1 MAGPTVPLSGELAA
15 IAVKGRVSAKD
26 VLTLR
31 RGVFADGIVC
41 RNDLS
46 VLFTLAE
53 HAPEGDREW
62 LDFFAEAAADFYLRE
77 EEPHGYLTKEEFAEL
92 KARVTRDEA
101 AASRLELALMVKL
114 LDDAVETP
122 AEMHEFVSAAIARM
136 IGSKNGGP
144 SISETDA
151 ELVRRFLF
159 AAGGDGAIAVT
170 RSEAEFLFDLKDL
183 TADAENHPAWS
194 DLFIKAIANHLMAQ
208 VGYRPPS
215 REEAL
220 ARHAWL
226 ENDNV
231 DVGGFFGRMF
241 SGGLAAIRDAYTR
254 ENDFVEANA
263 ALDSALAAAEEITGH
278 EVDWLAA
285 RIKLDEA
292 LDDNE
297 RALIA
302 YMRELGAELP
312 PRLKALVARA
322 A

>member
-1 MAGPTVPLSGELAA
+1 MPGPTVPLSGELAA

-31 RGVFADGIVC
+31 RGVFTDGIVS
-41 RNDLS
+41 RNDLAM
-46 VLFTLAE
+46 LFTLAE
-53 HAPEGDREW
+53 HAPEGDPEW
-62 LDFFAEAAADFYLRE
+62 FDFFAEAAADFFLRE

-92 KARVTRDEA
+92 KARVTRDSA
-101 AASRLELALMVKL
+101 QASRLELALMVKL

-122 AEMHEFVSAAIARM
+122 AEMHEFISAAIARA
-136 IGSKNGGP
+136 IAGKDGGP
-144 SISETDA
+144 SISESDA

-159 AAGGDGAIAVT
+159 AAGGDGAIAIA
-170 RSEAEFLFDLKDL
+170 RSEAEFLFDLNDL
-183 TADAENHPAWS
+183 AAAADNHPAWS
-194 DLFIKAIANHLMAQ
+194 DLFIKAIANHLMAH

-226 ENDNV
+226 ENDSV

-241 SGGLAAIRDAYTR
+241 SGGLAAIRGAYMH
-254 ENDFVEANA
+254 ENEFANA
-263 ALDSALAAAEEITGH
+263 NAVLDSAIAAAEEITAH

-285 RIKLDEA
+285 RIRVDETPG
-292 LDDNE
+292 DNE